1 MSDHFVGKIKWS
13 TVDQTIPQLKLK
25 FLVDV
30 VKNKN
35 TIPDPTVL
43 SVTQRGITIKDTSSG
58 VGQQSSDYSKY
69 QTVNKG
75 DFVMNHMDLL
85 TGYIDI
91 AKHDGVTSPDYRVF
105 KVKSEKVL
113 PDFLLKLF
121 QCFYKLKIFYGFGQG
136 VSMFGRWR
144 MVDTN
149 FQNLKVPVPPID
161 VQKKIL
167 NIVQTEENQYKNKL
181 EKIEKQTELLNKY
194 NQSYLDKLYLD
205 LIEHPDT
212 KMTKLKYIAE
222 FVTGNSLNSKQKEMF
237 SEEVE
242 DFYPYISTENINMEN
257 EEINYNGKFK
267 IPKNESKFRICPI
280 NTILFCTE
288 GGSYGK
294 KFQITDREVCFVNKL
309 CSIQSNL
316 DSEFLYRFF
325 MTTVFKNEYYP
336 RRNGLIEGVNMF
348 EMGEIK
354 VPVTSYQNQRNLLS
368 QLNKKYIKFNSV
380 IKKNKQAKE
389 LLINIHFKKT
399 LQILCGNL
407 T

>member
-1 MSDHFVGKIKWS
+1 M
-13 TVDQTIPQLKLK
+13 
-25 FLVDV
+25 
-30 VKNKN
+30 KNKN

-212 KMTKLKYIAE
+212 KMTKLKYVAE
-222 FVTGNSLNSKQKEMF
+222 FVTWNS
-237 SEEVE
+237 
-242 DFYPYISTENINMEN
+242 
-257 EEINYNGKFK
+257 
-267 IPKNESKFRICPI
+267 
-280 NTILFCTE
+280 
-288 GGSYGK
+288 
-294 KFQITDREVCFVNKL
+294 
-309 CSIQSNL
+309 
-316 DSEFLYRFF
+316 
-325 MTTVFKNEYYP
+325 
-336 RRNGLIEGVNMF
+336 
-348 EMGEIK
+348 
-354 VPVTSYQNQRNLLS
+354 
-368 QLNKKYIKFNSV
+368 
-380 IKKNKQAKE
+380 
-389 LLINIHFKKT
+389 
-399 LQILCGNL
+399 
-407 T
+407 